1 MSYYKCKN
9 ISVKS
14 KSNQLFVTVASNNV
28 RPITYYKNEY
38 ATNGKYSLK
47 EKLMYLMISMLDG
60 NIQISQLNKNTIPF
74 EYALLKVRNYYRK
87 KDINLYGE
95 KYDLRYELYKKELSK
110 YVDTNDWK
118 KCRKFEQENTE
129 LVNKIETDI
138 KKELYKEELKI
149 FIDSIKENNKDKYYI
164 KNYFGRPIEYIGE
177 TKSGHRY
184 RTYKKL
190 NEACLLD
197 YKLAYIIQRRMGDE
211 FEINRF
217 EKKVENTQDRE
228 EDNEE
233 EY

>member
-118 KCRKFEQENTE
+118 KCRKF
-129 LVNKIETDI
+129 
-138 KKELYKEELKI
+138 
-149 FIDSIKENNKDKYYI
+149 
-164 KNYFGRPIEYIGE
+164 
-177 TKSGHRY
+177 
-184 RTYKKL
+184 
-190 NEACLLD
+190 
-197 YKLAYIIQRRMGDE
+197 
-211 FEINRF
+211 
-217 EKKVENTQDRE
+217 
-228 EDNEE
+228 
-233 EY
+233 